1 MRIIKPGK
9 TPEEM
14 DPEKEVTCWRCK
26 AVLGYK
32 VADILSN
39 IKNDVYIEC
48 PCCKAFVDVDH

>member
-14 DPEKEVTCWRCK
+14 DPEKEVTCYNCE

-32 VADILSN
+32 RLDVQSN
-39 IKNDVYIEC
+39 IKGDSYVEC
-48 PCCKAFVDVDH
+48 PNCKSFVDA